1 MELTTGIIFL
11 FLSSVN
17 NDLFIYVFIYLF
29 ICLFVIDMG
38 CEIKYEGTTE
48 SSNIQ
53 YISIQL
59 ICATAITS
67 YHQKM
72 F

>member
-1 MELTTGIIFL
+1 
-11 FLSSVN
+11 
-17 NDLFIYVFIYLF
+17 
-29 ICLFVIDMG
+29 MG

>member
-1 MELTTGIIFL
+1 MELTADIIFL

-17 NDLFIYVFIYLF
+17 IDLYIFFI
-29 ICLFVIDMG
+29 VIGMG
-38 CEIKYEGTTE
+38 FEIKYVGTTE
-48 SSNIQ
+48 LTNIP
-53 YISIQL
+53 YISVQL
-59 ICATAITS
+59 IFATAITS